1 MEGVDALWGL
11 CLGINGLLGD
21 LLLGNTPCGSL
32 LLLHTYWVCG
42 NPAKP
47 CLLFPWVTS
56 QDCVCRKSAA
66 TIPTRK
72 SKLAARRGAH
82 TSVPASTR
90 LRRQDYLKIEAS
102 LGDIKQSKFQ
112 ASLGY

>member
-66 TIPTRK
+66 MIPTRK
-72 SKLAARRGAH
+72 SKLAA
-82 TSVPASTR
+82 P

-102 LGDIKQSKFQ
+102 LGDIRQSKFQ